1 MEILYWESYDLDQR
15 FTDTSELIGW
25 AWNLDSARGLTP
37 QPCSTINL
45 ESVTWNISRGVRD
58 YSISLTDV
66 RGNVWISLNRRNK

>member
-37 QPCSTINL
+37 QQCSRINL
-45 ESVTWNISRGVRD
+45 ESVT
-58 YSISLTDV
+58 
-66 RGNVWISLNRRNK
+66 

>member
-45 ESVTWNISRGVRD
+45 ESVT
-58 YSISLTDV
+58 
-66 RGNVWISLNRRNK
+66 